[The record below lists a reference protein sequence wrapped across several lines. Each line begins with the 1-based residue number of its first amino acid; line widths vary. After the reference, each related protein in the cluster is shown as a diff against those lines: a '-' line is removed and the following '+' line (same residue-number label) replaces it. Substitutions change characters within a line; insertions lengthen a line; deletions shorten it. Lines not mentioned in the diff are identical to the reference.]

1 MLLSKCA
8 VCYSKKGTFTTKNLL
23 SLLLSSVCRKMFIW
37 ITYKC
42 YILTELM
49 FLKVLI
55 LIRQVHLKNALFVTI
70 GILKK
75 RFWFQPSVCVD
86 CHDIL
91 MLSLD
96 VNKIVILNIDS
107 HDYRCFN
114 VVISKDKVI
123 NLFKILMLL
132 KKVVHGLW
140 KKSFFV
146 VYSIKNEII
155 TFGDI
160 TIEKRKC
167 SGSKRR

>member
-8 VCYSKKGTFTTKNLL
+8 VCYSKKGTFTIKNLL
-23 SLLLSSVCRKMFIW
+23 SLLLSSVCRKMLIW

-42 YILTELM
+42 YILTELL

-75 RFWFQPSVCVD
+75 RFWFQPSVCAD

-96 VNKIVILNIDS
+96 VNSIVILNIDS

-167 SGSKRR
+167 YCSKRR

>member
-1 MLLSKCA
+1 
-8 VCYSKKGTFTTKNLL
+8 
-23 SLLLSSVCRKMFIW
+23 
-37 ITYKC
+37 
-42 YILTELM
+42 M

-75 RFWFQPSVCVD
+75 RFWFQPSVCAD

-96 VNKIVILNIDS
+96 VNSIVILNIDS

-123 NLFKILMLL
+123 NLFKILILL
-132 KKVVHGLW
+132 KKVVHAL
-140 KKSFFV
+140 
-146 VYSIKNEII
+146 
-155 TFGDI
+155 
-160 TIEKRKC
+160 
-167 SGSKRR
+167 